1 MPKSSISPSNLGFLA
16 RLRLGWRLL
25 RDPRVPAWPKLVAPI
40 IALLYVVSPVD
51 VIPDFIPVL
60 GQLDDLG
67 VVAITLAVISMLAQW
82 SPPAVVEQHLASL
95 GSAMPA
101 GWRHRTERGNDAE
114 PIEAKY
120 WVDDWK

>member
-1 MPKSSISPSNLGFLA
+1 MKHSRIDPLSLGFWT

-25 RDPRVPAWPKLVAPI
+25 RDPRVPSWPKLLAPVI
-40 IALLYVVSPVD
+40 TLLYVVSPVD

-60 GQLDDLG
+60 GQLDDIG
-67 VVAITLAVISMLAQW
+67 VVAIALTIISMLAQW
-82 SPPAVVEQHLASL
+82 SPVEVVEQHLTNL
-95 GSAMPA
+95 GSEPTMTT
-101 GWRHRTERGNDAE
+101 RRERVRPVGQE

>member
-1 MPKSSISPSNLGFLA
+1 MKQARIDPFSLGLWT

-25 RDPRVPAWPKLVAPI
+25 RDPRVPSWPKLLAPVI
-40 IALLYVVSPVD
+40 TVLYVVSPVD

-60 GQLDDLG
+60 GQLDDIG
-67 VVAITLAVISMLAQW
+67 VVAITLAIISMLAQW
-82 SPPAVVEQHLASL
+82 SPAEIVEQHLASL
-95 GSAMPA
+95 GTTPMTAARRERTYPA
-101 GWRHRTERGNDAE
+101 GQE

>member
-1 MPKSSISPSNLGFLA
+1 MKHSGIDTLSLGFWT

-25 RDPRVPAWPKLVAPI
+25 RDPRVPSWPKLLAPAI
-40 IALLYVVSPVD
+40 TLLYVVSPVD

-60 GQLDDLG
+60 GQLDDIG
-67 VVAITLAVISMLAQW
+67 VVAIALAIISMLAQW
-82 SPPAVVEQHLASL
+82 SPADVVEQHLVNL
-95 GSAMPA
+95 GSRPMAAARRERTYPA
-101 GWRHRTERGNDAE
+101 GKE